1 MTNTISTTAPTQL
14 LAAKENRYAYR
25 RFGRGRGLPLLFLQ
39 HFTGTLDN
47 WDPALTDALAQ
58 ERELILFDNAGVGR
72 SSGRVSDTVAGMAQ
86 HALAFLDGL
95 GVAACDVLGFSLG
108 GMVALQ
114 MAQDRPSVF

>member
-14 LAAKENRYAYR
+14 LGAKENRYAYR
-25 RFGRGRGLPLLFLQ
+25 RFGRGRGLSLLLPQ
-39 HFTGTLDN
+39 HLPGTLAN
-47 WDPALTDALAQ
+47 WVPALTDALAR

-72 SSGRVSDTVAGMAQ
+72 SSGRVPDTVAGMAR

-114 MAQDRPSVF
+114 M